1 MFNGPHLTPGRQ
13 ASAGTGKSYL
23 LSTIYLWCIVNGLNC
38 KAAAPTGIAAA
49 NVEVEGTD
57 VVATTLHALLELDA
71 ELQTKLDLA
80 KLDHAKVAALMKL
93 QVLLLDEVSMLD
105 TDAWNAICS
114 ILCTIDHSRRP
125 DAQDGDAFGS
135 LHVILFRGG
144 PKGSQPPGDAGLPPS
159 IGCHPP
165 LRSPRSSC
173 TRMCTATSTFVCSS
187 RTGA

>member
-1 MFNGPHLTPGRQ
+1 MALLLTPGRQ

-93 QVLLLDEVSMLD
+93 QVCRRPKCSTPRDSRAPHNSMLIVPGWENRLKHHVLIMAQS
-105 TDAWNAICS
+105 TINYGERGS
-114 ILCTIDHSRRP
+114 I
-125 DAQDGDAFGS
+125 
-135 LHVILFRGG
+135 
-144 PKGSQPPGDAGLPPS
+144 
-159 IGCHPP
+159 
-165 LRSPRSSC
+165 
-173 TRMCTATSTFVCSS
+173 
-187 RTGA
+187 